1 MINEEKT
8 PTVIYKLKLEAY
20 RYSDIA
26 PLCNIETRP
35 VSELE
40 VKLVTTEKDLKRS
53 FDVERGQI
61 PDFYFN
67 EMTRHLRDELKKR
80 DILKNYSI
88 LINSVDSP
96 SEQEVK

>member
-8 PTVIYKLKLEAY
+8 PTVIYKLKLETY
-20 RYSDIA
+20 CYSDIA
-26 PLCNIETRP
+26 PLCNIETIP

-80 DILKNYSI
+80 NILKNYSI
-88 LINSVDSP
+88 LINSVDSS